1 MILDMFGQIHTRIIT
16 YPISLDI
23 RIAHSLNESS
33 FGPLTHNCCTCC
45 VTLKISWWK
54 SRPGRQKTTGVP
66 RFHRTTWEMMDELKQ
81 IWLNE
86 IDCSW
91 MWSNIQHPAV
101 AMSVKIWIILTIPNA
116 VEQNQRGFS
125 NHRPLESTTSFR
137 SICFL
142 VKPHVCWSKKVKHTF
157 LAMLVGNTMYS
168 NSISE
173 LHILNDGRCWKGT
186 A

>member
-1 MILDMFGQIHTRIIT
+1 MSCLSYLILDMFGQIHTHIIT

-54 SRPGRQKTTGVP
+54 SRPARQKTTGVP

-86 IDCSW
+86 IECSW
-91 MWSNIQHPAV
+91 MWSNIQHPV
-101 AMSVKIWIILTIPNA
+101 NVREDIDHSNNPKPK
-116 VEQNQRGFS
+116 VEQNQRGLK
-125 NHRPLESTTSFR
+125 PPTTR
-137 SICFL
+137 INYIVEKSICFL
-142 VKPHVCWSKKVKHTF
+142 VKPHVCWSKKGKTHIF
-157 LAMLVGNTMYS
+157 GDVG
-168 NSISE
+168 
-173 LHILNDGRCWKGT
+173 R
-186 A
+186 